1 MASYSLKFLIQLLI
15 YNGLGKI
22 SSIVDVPN
30 STFNN
35 NNTSNNSGLS
45 AFRYNILIQKKSRG
59 QGGTSF
65 GSVVAETDLK
75 VL

>member
-1 MASYSLKFLIQLLI
+1 MQLWAMVSNKPASQTCDLQLFMASYSLKFLIKLLI

-35 NNTSNNSGLS
+35 NNTSNDN
-45 AFRYNILIQKKSRG
+45 FIEDW
-59 QGGTSF
+59 GTQI
-65 GSVVAETDLK
+65 VPL
-75 VL
+75 